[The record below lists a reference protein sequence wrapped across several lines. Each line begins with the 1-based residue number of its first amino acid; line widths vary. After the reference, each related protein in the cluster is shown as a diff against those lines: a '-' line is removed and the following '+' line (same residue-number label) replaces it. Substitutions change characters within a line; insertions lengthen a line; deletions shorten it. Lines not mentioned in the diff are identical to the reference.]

1 MFMFNALKIDSRIV
15 QLIQLALQ
23 EDLKDTGDPTSNF
36 LIDRSK
42 IGKAAIIAK
51 QPGIIAGLPVAEQV
65 FRLIDPK
72 TFCKRLV
79 EEGAAIE
86 SRNRILQISGSIQ
99 GILAAERTALNFLQR
114 LSGIATLTAKFVEQV
129 KGTNAKI
136 LDTRKTTPG
145 LRALE
150 KYAVRVGGGKN
161 HRMGLFDMILIKEN
175 HIAAVGG
182 IREAVIKVKK
192 EMEAQN
198 LNLKIE
204 VETRNLDELNEA
216 LELAVDRVMLDNM
229 NISQIKKAVQL
240 VRGRLQL
247 EVSGGVTLKNVREI
261 AETGVDY
268 ISIGALTHSAP
279 ALDLSVLLE

>member
-1 MFMFNALKIDSRIV
+1 MFKPLEIDNKIF

-23 EDLKDTGDPTSNF
+23 EDLNEACDRTSNF
-36 LIDRSK
+36 LIDPSK
-42 IGKAAIIAK
+42 TGTALIIAK
-51 QPGIIAGLPVAEQV
+51 QKGIIAGLSVTEQV
-65 FRLIDPK
+65 FK
-72 TFCKRLV
+72 LV
-79 EEGAAIE
+79 DERISSSCLVNEGAAIE
-86 SRNRILQISGSIQ
+86 SGNPIFRTSGPMR
-99 GILAAERTALNFLQR
+99 GILTAERTALNFLQR
-114 LSGIATLTAKFVEQV
+114 LSGVATLTSKFVEQV
-129 KGTNAKI
+129 RDTKAKI

-150 KYAVRVGGGKN
+150 KYAVRVGGGEN

-182 IREAVIKVKK
+182 IRETVIKVKK

-216 LELAVDRVMLDNM
+216 LEMNIDRIMLDNM
-229 NISQIKKAVQL
+229 NVPLIKKAVQL

-261 AETGVDY
+261 AKTGVDF

-279 ALDLSVLLE
+279 ALDLSLLLE